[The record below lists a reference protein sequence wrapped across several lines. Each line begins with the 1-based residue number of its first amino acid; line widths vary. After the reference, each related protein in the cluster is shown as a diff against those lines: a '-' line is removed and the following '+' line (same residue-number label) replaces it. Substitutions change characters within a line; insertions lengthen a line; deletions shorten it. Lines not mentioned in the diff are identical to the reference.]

1 VTVSRGRQGR
11 KWWGR
16 REEGGVSEGGGRGG
30 REGAVELG
38 GKNLDVLHSL
48 ILKQKVS
55 LSARPKFSPSFD
67 QTNSEQ
73 WPHPTK
79 LEPSSY
85 QARALFLPS

>member
-1 VTVSRGRQGR
+1 MTVSRGR
-11 KWWGR
+11 KKVV

-30 REGAVELG
+30 KEGGGAG
-38 GKNLDVLHSL
+38 GKNLYVLHSL

-73 WPHPTK
+73 RPHTK
-79 LEPSSY
+79 TS
-85 QARALFLPS
+85 